1 LFYFRREVLMVLKA
15 LAGRGGEEGRLLL
28 KFLVVVTAITAVIGV
43 SIYKLVGEATSGHA
57 PALGIPM
64 IALGCVLIGD
74 ALLIGFAR
82 GRYVPRKNLG
92 DLTWTDIVI
101 VGIAQGIAAL
111 PGVSRSG
118 ATVSA
123 MLLLGVKPEDSF
135 RLSFLALI
143 PASVGAAG
151 VTVLFSGADL
161 SAVITTVSLPVVF
174 LAIVVT
180 MLIGVVFI
188 GVLLKVAG
196 SRNIVLLTLA
206 LGEIVALTIIAF
218 RDITGGSLGF
228 TLKSVGTSFL
238 YLQSEKKIHFYYI
251 SLCFL
256 ILALLVW
263 KWIDRSRM
271 QKALRAIGED
281 EIAASTLGIGIIRYK
296 MIITMISA
304 FTTAVGGV
312 LYSQYVTYLNPH
324 TLSGVPVSLEVAFKA
339 ILGGMFSL
347 WGPTVGTALIVA
359 LEEYIR
365 VSYGG
370 TFVGFSQIIYGL
382 ALVLLII
389 FLPKGI
395 YGTLQDLF
403 KKKKT

>member
-1 LFYFRREVLMVLKA
+1 LRTALVLIILLAAVGIFPHLFPSPYLIHIGTLIFIWSFVTTSWSYMGRFGLVSLGHGAFLGLGAYTSALLFNFYGLSPWVGMLLGGLVAVLFAFLIGYACFRF
-15 LAGRGGEEGRLLL
+15 G
-28 KFLVVVTAITAVIGV
+28 VIGD
-43 SIYKLVGEATSGHA
+43 YFALV
-57 PALGIPM
+57 
-64 IALGCVLIGD
+64 
-74 ALLIGFAR
+74 
-82 GRYVPRKNLG
+82 
-92 DLTWTDIVI
+92 
-101 VGIAQGIAAL
+101 
-111 PGVSRSG
+111 
-118 ATVSA
+118 
-123 MLLLGVKPEDSF
+123 
-135 RLSFLALI
+135 
-143 PASVGAAG
+143 
-151 VTVLFSGADL
+151 
-161 SAVITTVSLPVVF
+161 
-174 LAIVVT
+174 
-180 MLIGVVFI
+180 
-188 GVLLKVAG
+188 
-196 SRNIVLLTLA
+196 TLA

-228 TLKSVGTSFL
+228 TLKSVGTSLL

-263 KWIDRSRM
+263 KWIDRSKM
-271 QKALRAIGED
+271 QKAMRAIGED

-296 MIITMISA
+296 MFITMISA
-304 FTTAVGGV
+304 FMTALGGV
-312 LYSQYVTYLNPH
+312 LYAQYVTYLNPY

-395 YGTLQDLF
+395 YGTVQDLF
-403 KKKKT
+403 KRKKARA

>member
-1 LFYFRREVLMVLKA
+1 LFPSPYLIHIGTLIFIWSFVTTAWSYMGRFGVVSLGHGAFLGLGAYTCALLFNFYGLSPWVGMLLGGLVAVLFAFLIGYACFRF
-15 LAGRGGEEGRLLL
+15 G
-28 KFLVVVTAITAVIGV
+28 VIGD
-43 SIYKLVGEATSGHA
+43 YFALV
-57 PALGIPM
+57 
-64 IALGCVLIGD
+64 
-74 ALLIGFAR
+74 
-82 GRYVPRKNLG
+82 
-92 DLTWTDIVI
+92 
-101 VGIAQGIAAL
+101 
-111 PGVSRSG
+111 
-118 ATVSA
+118 
-123 MLLLGVKPEDSF
+123 
-135 RLSFLALI
+135 
-143 PASVGAAG
+143 
-151 VTVLFSGADL
+151 
-161 SAVITTVSLPVVF
+161 
-174 LAIVVT
+174 
-180 MLIGVVFI
+180 
-188 GVLLKVAG
+188 
-196 SRNIVLLTLA
+196 TLA

-251 SLCFL
+251 SLFFL
-256 ILALLVW
+256 FLALLVW
-263 KWIDRSRM
+263 KWIDRSKM
-271 QKALRAIGED
+271 QKAMRAIGED

-304 FTTAVGGV
+304 FTTAIGGV
-312 LYSQYVTYLNPH
+312 LYAQYVTYLNPH

-403 KKKKT
+403 RRKKTRF

>member
-1 LFYFRREVLMVLKA
+1 LRTALVLIILLAAVAIFPQLFPSPYLIHIGTLIFIWSFVTTAWSYMGRFGVVSLGHGAFLGLGAYTCALLFNFYGLSPWVGMLLGGLVAVLFAFLIGYACFRF
-15 LAGRGGEEGRLLL
+15 G
-28 KFLVVVTAITAVIGV
+28 VIGD
-43 SIYKLVGEATSGHA
+43 YFALV
-57 PALGIPM
+57 
-64 IALGCVLIGD
+64 
-74 ALLIGFAR
+74 
-82 GRYVPRKNLG
+82 
-92 DLTWTDIVI
+92 
-101 VGIAQGIAAL
+101 
-111 PGVSRSG
+111 
-118 ATVSA
+118 
-123 MLLLGVKPEDSF
+123 
-135 RLSFLALI
+135 
-143 PASVGAAG
+143 
-151 VTVLFSGADL
+151 
-161 SAVITTVSLPVVF
+161 
-174 LAIVVT
+174 
-180 MLIGVVFI
+180 
-188 GVLLKVAG
+188 
-196 SRNIVLLTLA
+196 TLA

-218 RDITGGSLGF
+218 RDVTGGSLGF
-228 TLKSVGTSFL
+228 TLKSVGTSLL
-238 YLQSEKKIHFYYI
+238 YLQSEKKIHFYYT

-263 KWIDRSRM
+263 KWIDRSKM
-271 QKALRAIGED
+271 QKAMRAIGED

-304 FTTAVGGV
+304 FTTAIGGV
-312 LYSQYVTYLNPH
+312 LYAQYVAYLNPH
-324 TLSGVPVSLEVAFKA
+324 TLSGVPVSLEIAFKA

-403 KKKKT
+403 KKKKART